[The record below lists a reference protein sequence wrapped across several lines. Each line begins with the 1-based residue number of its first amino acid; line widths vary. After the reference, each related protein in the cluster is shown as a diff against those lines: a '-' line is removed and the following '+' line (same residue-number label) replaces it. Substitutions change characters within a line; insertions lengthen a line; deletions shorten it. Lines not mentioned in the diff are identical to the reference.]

1 MDLFEGQL
9 IGGNLREL
17 RLRKFLQDVVR
28 IEQHQQLK
36 ILEVGPSADGL
47 LSRLDLPWTWN
58 ADFHLIDTQCPR
70 WAGELRSPHQ
80 FKAMSID
87 NIQYNDSFFD
97 VVICNHVL
105 PYVENYKK
113 ALKELFRV
121 LKHDGVAM
129 IENETWPGR
138 TKPFAEVL
146 LKNTDG
152 AVWEWGEKYGNQWI
166 FGDDMCS
173 ILRDQG
179 FTPLRFRCQDMER
192 DLLLAFKS
200 LTQSKFQ
207 DICHLRINKLNES
220 PTLEQTSY

>member
-9 IGGNLREL
+9 IGGKLREL

-28 IEQHQQLK
+28 IEQHPQLK
-36 ILEVGPSADGL
+36 ILEVGPSAEDL

-58 ADFHLIDTQCPR
+58 ADFHLIDVHCPR

-87 NIQYNDSFFD
+87 NIQYADGFFD

-138 TKPFAEVL
+138 TRPFAEVL
-146 LKNTDG
+146 LKSTDG
-152 AVWEWGEKYGNQWI
+152 AAWEWGEKYGNQWV

-207 DICHLRINKLNES
+207 DICHLKINKLADLS
-220 PTLEQTSY
+220 VDTQAQA